1 VPEEGNNETTEQQKY
16 KNHRHDHPRSDR
28 RHLLG
33 HKSHV
38 ASYYQLLNHQLKPH
52 LLATLIKKYPPRRS
66 WTIGLPPAL
75 LMKAIDA

>member
-1 VPEEGNNETTEQQKY
+1 MKPPSN
-16 KNHRHDHPRSDR
+16 KNTRITAMTIPDPTVVISSD
-28 RHLLG
+28 
-33 HKSHV
+33 V

-52 LLATLIKKYPPRRS
+52 LMATLIKKYPPRRS